1 MRSGAG
7 RAQLAT
13 SRVTRPV
20 LAASGTSECVLL
32 VVRSGHGVACRS
44 VTTSPSMVTTSC
56 LSSTGGWPIQ
66 PVRVYSHC
74 GAFQENRDGGVRR
87 GFLAVFLTRGHP
99 TARFLNR
106 MSAVF
111 TPLKRQNE
119 RGAGKGCWGGLGGS
133 MACCILGPPTL
144 STFPASMCSLRA
156 TWADE
161 AISQV
166 QNAGRKGQVWGSK
179 GPSFLFAGSARR
191 DFLAPR
197 AKAHAGFS

>member
-1 MRSGAG
+1 M
-7 RAQLAT
+7 
-13 SRVTRPV
+13 
-20 LAASGTSECVLL
+20 
-32 VVRSGHGVACRS
+32 
-44 VTTSPSMVTTSC
+44 
-56 LSSTGGWPIQ
+56 
-66 PVRVYSHC
+66 
-74 GAFQENRDGGVRR
+74 
-87 GFLAVFLTRGHP
+87 TRGHP

-111 TPLKRQNE
+111 TPLKRQNAP

-166 QNAGRKGQVWGSK
+166 QKAGRKGQVRGSK
-179 GPSFLFAGSARR
+179 GPSFLLAGSARR
-191 DFLAPR
+191 GFLAPR
-197 AKAHAGFS
+197 AKAHAGFSSRYSFLMPHDDCTGSRTNSISGDTFLPGTHLFRALGQGGTQQFRCFGMISSGS

>member
-1 MRSGAG
+1 MGSSDKNFLHQTYWKFSWRSPQR
-7 RAQLAT
+7 RAT
-13 SRVTRPV
+13 VIV
-20 LAASGTSECVLL
+20 
-32 VVRSGHGVACRS
+32 GHS
-44 VTTSPSMVTTSC
+44 
-56 LSSTGGWPIQ
+56 
-66 PVRVYSHC
+66 
-74 GAFQENRDGGVRR
+74 ENRDEGLRR

-111 TPLKRQNE
+111 TPLKRQNAP

-166 QNAGRKGQVWGSK
+166 QNAGRKGQVRGSK
-179 GPSFLFAGSARR
+179 GPSFLLAGSAQRG
-191 DFLAPR
+191 FSTPC
-197 AKAHAGFS
+197 AKAHGAVS